1 MADEQAVYEAVA
13 QTMRDY
19 GYRAVTAAAV
29 REIDKGPPTERQSV
43 IATFAARQLQQARES
58 GLLPPAGA
66 AGEPPSRSLD
76 AEQEP

>member
-29 REIDKGPPTERQSV
+29 REIDKGPPTKRQSV
-43 IATFAARQLQQARES
+43 IASFAARQLQQARES
-58 GLLPPAGA
+58 GLPPPAGA